1 MTHALSCLS
10 ETEIAAC
17 DGGPGMYGEW
27 TNWSV
32 GSQECPGGISRR
44 FQYYDCGSEPIND
57 WQSLKSELVAQ
68 INSLTGHFGQNA
80 VQPVPEPDPDNKL
93 ISVAVNQSLK
103 PKNAALAHN
112 PKYAVA
118 QVTTVCGL
126 PGGNA
131 MTAMAISFFAE
142 AVFDDEIELE
152 SVKVTMKMLNETHND
167 AVTIA
172 HEPLGQI
179 VQRHV
184 VSIFKN
190 KPSMIVTFKLIE
202 KSALIL
208 L

>member
-93 ISVAVNQSLK
+93 ISMALNQSLK
-103 PKNAALAHN
+103 PKNAALAVHSSVGHHGVF
-112 PKYAVA
+112 AVKN
-118 QVTTVCGL
+118 V
-126 PGGNA
+126 P
-131 MTAMAISFFAE
+131 
-142 AVFDDEIELE
+142 AVFHLDHVSINVVLFQKKKSKICGHTDYYGLWTSWSQCNDGNGDLVLCGDGLRRRTRTGFCENHDEIQD
-152 SVKVTMKMLNETHND
+152 VDCNT
-167 AVTIA
+167 
-172 HEPLGQI
+172 
-179 VQRHV
+179 QRC
-184 VSIFKN
+184 
-190 KPSMIVTFKLIE
+190 
-202 KSALIL
+202 
-208 L
+208 